1 VLGLIAMV
9 FSSLIFGL
17 ATATECAAWG
27 VMGALL
33 LAWWSGTLTWSS
45 FWGSVMGATRLM
57 AMITLILSG
66 AAFMSAAM
74 AYTGIPVA
82 LANWV
87 NEMQLNPYALIAA
100 LTVMYAILGCFIDGI
115 SMIVLTTVV
124 VLPMI
129 KQAGF
134 DLVWFGIFLVIMV
147 EMSQITPPVGFNLF
161 VLQTLTGKDSFTVAR
176 AALPFF
182 GLLLLATVLIT
193 VFPKIALFLPRLAF
207 PAG

>member
-1 VLGLIAMV
+1 
-9 FSSLIFGL
+9 
-17 ATATECAAWG
+17 
-27 VMGALL
+27 
-33 LAWWSGTLTWSS
+33 
-45 FWGSVMGATRLM
+45 MGATRLM

-82 LANWV
+82 LADWV
-87 NEMQLNPYALIAA
+87 DSLQLSPFALIAA

-161 VLQTLTGKDSFTVAR
+161 VLQTMTGKDSFAVGR

-182 GLLLLATVLIT
+182 CLLLIATMIIT
-193 VFPKIALFLPRLAF
+193 VFPKIALVLPRLAF